1 MKININKLATLYL
14 VSCILLLSLQSCG
27 FRMRGSVQLP
37 PEMEMTYIQGAG
49 SATMM
54 QELRR
59 SLTASGAT
67 LVTEVDQASAILE
80 IIQAHQ
86 DRRVLTVGSTAR
98 VREYELS
105 YTVEF
110 GVQRRDGT
118 VLVPVQTLELRRDY
132 VFDENDVLGKGSEEE
147 LVRREMEREVAQS
160 LLRRLRV
167 GN

>member
-1 MKININKLATLYL
+1 MLL
-14 VSCILLLSLQSCG
+14 VASYSALLLSSCG
-27 FRMRGSVQLP
+27 FHMRGSVQLP
-37 PEMEMTYIQGAG
+37 PEMERTYIQGSG
-49 SATMM
+49 STAMM
-54 QELRR
+54 LELRR

-67 LVTEVDQASAILE
+67 LVSEVDQASAILE
-80 IIQAHQ
+80 IIQAQQ

-110 GVQRRDGT
+110 GVQRRDGA
-118 VLVPVQTLELRRDY
+118 VLVPVQTLMLRRNY

-147 LVRREMEREVAQS
+147 LVRREMEREVAQG

-167 GN
+167 GK